1 MPRAIYLTHPEVVI
15 DPNVPVPDWG
25 LSAVG
30 RARLV
35 QSAEKFADVTR
46 IITSTERKARDGG
59 DALGECLGI
68 TSEALPGFGEND
80 RSATGY
86 LPESEFWPVVEAFF
100 GAPDES
106 VRGWETARH
115 AQERIV
121 EAVLAVLRCSQKGEL
136 VLFIGHG
143 GVGSLL
149 YASLAGLR
157 IGAEESMSGGMGRL
171 FKFEI
176 GEIPSAWISLEDL

>member
-30 RARLV
+30 RARLL

-68 TSEALPGFGEND
+68 TPEALPGFGEND

-86 LPESEFWPVVEAFF
+86 LPEHEFWPIVEAFF
-100 GAPDES
+100 SRPDDS

-115 AQERIV
+115 AQDRIV
-121 EAVLAVLRCSQKGEL
+121 EAVRAALRSSQKDEL
-136 VLFIGHG
+136 VLVIGHG

-149 YASLAGLR
+149 YASLAGLQ
-157 IGAEESMSGGMGRL
+157 IGAKESMSGGMGRL

-176 GEIPSAWISLEDL
+176 DTKPSAWITLEEF